1 MKKRML
7 SLLLAVA
14 LVLGL
19 CPSVFAAGSSYAD
32 VLDTHWAH
40 PYIEDVTEKG
50 IMNGVDDKN
59 FAPEDAM
66 TRAMFV
72 TVLARLSGDTLTE
85 QTSFSDVPAGQ
96 WYSAAVSWAAENGIV
111 LGYPDGT
118 FAPDKAVS
126 REDAM
131 TLLVRFAGWKALTL
145 PEGGELTYADAAS
158 IQDYAKEAVA
168 AATAAGILAG
178 YPDGTFLPQK
188 SITRAEAAKILSTL
202 MKVTDYTPV
211 EPTEPSEEPTEEP
224 TPSPEPVPD
233 SPLPSW
239 EELQRTLYETNA
251 YCAALYLGRSSAA
264 SLSDALPEFLAQKG
278 LDGISYLADIA
289 ASACVEQPGDEVF
302 ILIPR
307 GDKVLSLY
315 NYVLETQSNYDA
327 YPGAL
332 LYSSAKRCAVA
343 LRCNESD
350 VRPNVLAVFSGLD
363 GEQSFSP
370 RITLENETLLSAPGV
385 YTLIPR

>member
-1 MKKRML
+1 MSRAT
-7 SLLLAVA
+7 SGSA
-14 LVLGL
+14 LRTR
-19 CPSVFAAGSSYAD
+19 STD
-32 VLDTHWAH
+32 
-40 PYIEDVTEKG
+40 TEKIG
-50 IMNGVDDKN
+50 SAGHTLCLTHLTPLRVRH
-59 FAPEDAM
+59 AP
-66 TRAMFV
+66 R
-72 TVLARLSGDTLTE
+72 
-85 QTSFSDVPAGQ
+85 
-96 WYSAAVSWAAENGIV
+96 
-111 LGYPDGT
+111 
-118 FAPDKAVS
+118 
-126 REDAM
+126 
-131 TLLVRFAGWKALTL
+131 
-145 PEGGELTYADAAS
+145 
-158 IQDYAKEAVA
+158 
-168 AATAAGILAG
+168 
-178 YPDGTFLPQK
+178 
-188 SITRAEAAKILSTL
+188 
-202 MKVTDYTPV
+202 
-211 EPTEPSEEPTEEP
+211 
-224 TPSPEPVPD
+224 VPD

-264 SLSDALPEFLAQKG
+264 SLSDALPELLAQKG

-332 LYSSAKRCAVA
+332 LYSSAERCAVA
-343 LRCNESD
+343 VRCNESD

-385 YTLIPR
+385 YTLTPAL

>member
-1 MKKRML
+1 MTAA
-7 SLLLAVA
+7 LLA
-14 LVLGL
+14 L
-19 CPSVFAAGSSYAD
+19 CAC
-32 VLDTHWAH
+32 
-40 PYIEDVTEKG
+40 
-50 IMNGVDDKN
+50 
-59 FAPEDAM
+59 
-66 TRAMFV
+66 
-72 TVLARLSGDTLTE
+72 
-85 QTSFSDVPAGQ
+85 
-96 WYSAAVSWAAENGIV
+96 AV
-111 LGYPDGT
+111 
-118 FAPDKAVS
+118 
-126 REDAM
+126 
-131 TLLVRFAGWKALTL
+131 
-145 PEGGELTYADAAS
+145 
-158 IQDYAKEAVA
+158 
-168 AATAAGILAG
+168 ATAAGILAG

-264 SLSDALPEFLAQKG
+264 SLSDALPELLAQKG

-332 LYSSAKRCAVA
+332 LYSSAERCAVA
-343 LRCNESD
+343 VCCNESD

-370 RITLENETLLSAPGV
+370 RITLEDETLLSAPGV